1 MLVKTIWTLSSY
13 KVSLKLSITK
23 KRIAWSL
30 PKTNHN
36 VSQLMISFK
45 RFLSLL
51 IHIYFGVKRL
61 KYRSFWRKHKLL
73 RKIKI
78 LLPPSP
84 LRIFIFPP
92 KQLLHDWLLVN
103 KILRRTSGNIGSNM
117 DSTGACFLFD
127 VATTFVLRLHK
138 SVKILP
144 LSNDFMVQ
152 WLSGKSNPK
161 KQFVL
166 NNKKI
171 TNRME

>member
-61 KYRSFWRKHKLL
+61 KYRSFWRNINFFGKLRYYYL
-73 RKIKI
+73 LVRCASLFFHQNNSCMIDYWWTKFCGALQVISAQI
-78 LLPPSP
+78 WIPQVPVFYLTLPP
-84 LRIFIFPP
+84 
-92 KQLLHDWLLVN
+92 
-103 KILRRTSGNIGSNM
+103 
-117 DSTGACFLFD
+117 
-127 VATTFVLRLHK
+127 RLC
-138 SVKILP
+138 SVCT
-144 LSNDFMVQ
+144 
-152 WLSGKSNPK
+152 NP
-161 KQFVL
+161 
-166 NNKKI
+166 
-171 TNRME
+171 